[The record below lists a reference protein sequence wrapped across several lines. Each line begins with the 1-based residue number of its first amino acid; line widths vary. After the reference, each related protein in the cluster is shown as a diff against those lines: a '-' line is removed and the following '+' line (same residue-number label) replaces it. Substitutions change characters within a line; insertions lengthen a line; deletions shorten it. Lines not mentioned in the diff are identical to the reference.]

1 MNPSN
6 NKFLSVRPTL
16 KTIGGGRGRDLSQQ
30 AYPFKHKDTRVEIV
44 CLASLTQMNT
54 NSKQSQSNNKTGPE
68 SIYCLVAI

>member
-54 NSKQSQSNNKTGPE
+54 NSKQSQNNNKTGPE
-68 SIYCLVAI
+68 SI